1 MTTDGPDLRAITQ
14 RQQGA
19 WSAGDFSRVAVSIM
33 EVAEHLVAS
42 ADPRPGSRVL
52 DVACGS
58 GNAALVAAR
67 RFCEVTGVDFAPNL
81 LERARVR
88 AQAEGTPA
96 EFVEGDAQELPFPDA
111 SFDTVT
117 SVYGV
122 MFAPDQ
128 ERAAA
133 ELLRVCRPG
142 GTIALANWI
151 PGSFAPRMFGAVAP
165 FLPPPPGLQ
174 PPWRWGTQEGIAEL
188 LGDGADLRTEVRTV
202 YQRFPSMDY
211 MADLVRRYFGPTV
224 MAYQAV
230 GEEGA
235 DALTAS
241 LAGAAGEFDRA
252 DDGTCKLE
260 CVYLE
265 VVATRTD

>member
-1 MTTDGPDLRAITQ
+1 MSADGPDLRAITERQ
-14 RQQGA
+14 RRA
-19 WSAGDFSRVAVSIM
+19 WSTGDFNRLAVSIV
-33 EVAEHLVAS
+33 EVSEHLVAS

-81 LERARVR
+81 LERARAR
-88 AQAEGTPA
+88 AAAEGTPA

-151 PGSFAPRMFGAVAP
+151 PGSFAARIFAAIAP
-165 FLPPPPGLQ
+165 FVPPPPGLQ
-174 PPWRWGTQEGIAEL
+174 PPWRWGTEEGAREL
-188 LGDGADLRTEVRTV
+188 LGDGATVRAQERTV
-202 YQRFPSMDY
+202 FQRFPSPGY
-211 MADLVRRYFGPTV
+211 MADLGRRYSGPV
-224 MAYQAV
+224 MTAYQAV

-235 DALTAS
+235 DALTAA
-241 LAGAAGEFDRA
+241 LAEGVSEFDRA

-265 VVATRTD
+265 VIATRTG